1 MCFNRRNSLSLHT
14 KALGGKMR
22 MLSITDKNGATSL
35 INPNQITQ
43 IWYCTSGNREVII
56 SLSNG
61 TSIRTKFTTID
72 YALDYIQRAS
82 SHSLV
87 GG

>member
-1 MCFNRRNSLSLHT
+1 
-14 KALGGKMR
+14 MR
-22 MLSITDKNGATSL
+22 IVMITDKYEGKRL

-43 IWYCTSGNREVII
+43 IWSDRAPSTGDKEVMIT
-56 SLSNG
+56 LSCG
-61 TSIRTKFTTID
+61 SHIRTQFTTID
-72 YALDYIQRAS
+72 HALDYIQRAS

>member
-1 MCFNRRNSLSLHT
+1 
-14 KALGGKMR
+14 MR
-22 MLSITDKNGATSL
+22 MIQITDKNGLTSL

-43 IWYCTSGNREVII
+43 LWYCTSGSREVII
-56 SLSNG
+56 SLSG
-61 TSIRTKFTTID
+61 GPTIRTQFTTID
-72 YALDYIQRAS
+72 HALDYIQRAS

>member
-1 MCFNRRNSLSLHT
+1 
-14 KALGGKMR
+14 MR
-22 MLSITDKNGATSL
+22 IVMITDKHEGKRL

-43 IWYCTSGNREVII
+43 IWDDRAPSTGNKEVMIT
-56 SLSNG
+56 LSCG
-61 TSIRTKFTTID
+61 SHIRTKFTTID
-72 YALDYIQRAS
+72 HALDYLQRAP

>member
-1 MCFNRRNSLSLHT
+1 
-14 KALGGKMR
+14 MR
-22 MLSITDKNGATSL
+22 ILSIATKHGDKRL

-43 IWYCTSGNREVII
+43 IWADTGALVDSQEII
-56 SLSNG
+56 INLACGSR
-61 TSIRTKFTTID
+61 IRTQFTTID
-72 YALDYIQRAS
+72 HALDYIQRAS

>member
-1 MCFNRRNSLSLHT
+1 MIQ
-14 KALGGKMR
+14 
-22 MLSITDKNGATSL
+22 ITDKNGTTSL

-43 IWYCTSGNREVII
+43 LWYCTSVGRDVII
-56 SLSNG
+56 SLSG
-61 TSIRTKFTTID
+61 GSTIRTQFTTID
-72 YALDYIQRAS
+72 HALDYIQRAS

>member
-1 MCFNRRNSLSLHT
+1 MI
-14 KALGGKMR
+14 
-22 MLSITDKNGATSL
+22 SIKVIGEDDIL

-43 IWYCTSGNREVII
+43 IRKDLATVVIF
-56 SLSNG
+56 LSCRS
-61 TSIRTKFTTID
+61 TIRTHFTTID
-72 YALDYIQRAS
+72 HALDYIQRAS

>member
-1 MCFNRRNSLSLHT
+1 
-14 KALGGKMR
+14 MR
-22 MLSITDKNGATSL
+22 IISITDKNGITSL

-43 IWYCTSGNREVII
+43 IWYCTSGIRDVII
-56 SLSNG
+56 SLSG
-61 TSIRTKFTTID
+61 GSTIRTKFTTID
-72 YALDYIQRAS
+72 HALDYIQRAS

>member
-1 MCFNRRNSLSLHT
+1 
-14 KALGGKMR
+14 MR

-43 IWYCTSGNREVII
+43 IWYCTSGTTEVMI
-56 SLSNG
+56 SLSSG
-61 TSIRTKFTTID
+61 HSIRTKFTTID
-72 YALDYIQRAS
+72 HALDYIQRAS

>member
-1 MCFNRRNSLSLHT
+1 
-14 KALGGKMR
+14 MR
-22 MLSITDKNGATSL
+22 ILSITDKNEREKL

-43 IWYCTSGNREVII
+43 IWEDSGDII
-56 SLSNG
+56 ITLSCGNH
-61 TSIRTKFTTID
+61 TRTKFTTID
-72 YALDYIQRAS
+72 HALDYIQRAS

>member
-1 MCFNRRNSLSLHT
+1 
-14 KALGGKMR
+14 MR
-22 MLSITDKNGATSL
+22 MLLISDKYDQQRL

-43 IWYCTSGNREVII
+43 IWEDRREII
-56 SLSNG
+56 ITLSCG
-61 TSIRTKFTTID
+61 FHITTQFTTID
-72 YALDYIQRAS
+72 HALDYIQRAS